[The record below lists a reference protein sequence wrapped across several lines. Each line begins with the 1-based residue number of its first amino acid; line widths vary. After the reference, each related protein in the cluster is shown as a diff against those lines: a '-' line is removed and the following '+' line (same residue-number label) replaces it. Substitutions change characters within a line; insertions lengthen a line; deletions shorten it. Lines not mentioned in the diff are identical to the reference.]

1 MSEANDEAMAMI
13 RVAGEFVSYVLFP
26 GIEETPF
33 AERIDWRLRDG
44 GGFDAIISPWRK
56 NRFRIAIGSLVPDII
71 LSRLQAVN
79 LEGEIQAG
87 AERLGGIEPAMTLAW
102 FAGVTFFA
110 THEACHAAGGHV
122 AYQKTHFPEAVI
134 PGDDRRDVSSWN
146 DESSPDVLDVGLFR
160 VLAEYEADGA
170 AAASLLAADRELM
183 RTIDGLSDEGDG
195 PTESAMLFIAMGL
208 FATLELLGSEE
219 QVADG
224 YPTPQSRYL
233 NVVAAVF
240 RHAAPQLFHLKA
252 GDYVRRPASDDE
264 ARTVADRFVSSVI
277 PALRALKQFDETTPF
292 GMDIAALLGGA
303 EPKKSE
309 AGQQLASYSRNRARF
324 TRAMSEFRE
333 TRMWDDY
340 DD

>member
-1 MSEANDEAMAMI
+1 MSEADDEALAMI

-26 GIEETPF
+26 GIDETSF
-33 AERIDWRLRDG
+33 AERIDWRHREG

-56 NRFRIAIGSLVPDII
+56 NRFRIAIGSGVPDII
-71 LSRLQAVN
+71 LSRLQAVD
-79 LEGEIQAG
+79 LEGEIEAR
-87 AERLGGIEPAMTLAW
+87 AKRLGGVEPAMTLAW
-102 FAGVTFFA
+102 FTGVTFFA
-110 THEACHAAGGHV
+110 THEACHAAAGHV
-122 AYQKTHFPEAVI
+122 AYQKAHFYEAAI
-134 PGDDRRDVSSWN
+134 PGDARRDVSAQK
-146 DESSPDVLDVGLFR
+146 DEGSPDILDIRMFR

-195 PTESAMLFIAMGL
+195 EAESAMLFIAMGL
-208 FATLELLGSEE
+208 FATLELLGSQER
-219 QVADG
+219 VADG

-252 GDYVRRPASDDE
+252 GDYVRRPASDEE
-264 ARTVADRFVSSVI
+264 ARTVADRFKASVT
-277 PALRALKQFDETTPF
+277 PALKALMQFDETTPF
-292 GMDIAALLGGA
+292 GIDVAALLGGA

-324 TRAMSEFRE
+324 MRALSEFRE
-333 TRMWDDY
+333 TRMWDDFN
-340 DD
+340 D